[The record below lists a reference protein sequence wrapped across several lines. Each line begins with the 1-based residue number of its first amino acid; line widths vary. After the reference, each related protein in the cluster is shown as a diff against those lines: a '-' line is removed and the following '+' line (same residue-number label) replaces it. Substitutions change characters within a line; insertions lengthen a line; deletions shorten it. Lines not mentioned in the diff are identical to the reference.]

1 MVPHAQCLT
10 PRSCFPAPCFCRT
23 ISLSAAFPAT
33 QQIKRTHLSLTKKNP
48 DVSFSFQPVRCSVS
62 VLSEPTLKELLK
74 KPSPAE
80 ISRTIMELS
89 SVGSLCTPT
98 QQGLPLCIGV
108 RFAVD
113 PEGMPILC
121 LNAEDSQ
128 FTVGSGYCLNVLL
141 EQCGARISQC
151 SLQGSLTK
159 PEDKLVLKKLQSTW
173 KKRFEEEVD
182 DDLMYVVAV
191 ERVLQMQNFM
201 EAGEWVTLMEYKN
214 AIPDP
219 LRNFAEK
226 IVNEFNTNFV
236 EEILRF
242 CNIYVD
248 LEFQV
253 MEAKL
258 IWVDRLGFDVHLLS
272 PEGDTFEVRVP
283 FPREVTDE
291 KSTKSSF
298 NCMSQF
304 AWEVEKN
311 YSTPMFEK
319 VKHLKQISCS
329 RHK

>member
-1 MVPHAQCLT
+1 MVPHAQYLN
-10 PRSCFPAPCFCRT
+10 PRCCFPLPCFSKT
-23 ISLSAAFPAT
+23 LSFSAAFPAT
-33 QQIKRTHLSLTKKNP
+33 QPIKRTHLNLTKINP
-48 DVSFSFQPVRCSVS
+48 VVNFSFQPVRCSVS
-62 VLSEPTLKELLK
+62 VVSNPIQKELLK

-89 SVGSLCTPT
+89 SVGSLCTST

-128 FTVGSGYCLNVLL
+128 FTIGSSSCLNVQL

-159 PEDKLVLKKLQSTW
+159 PKDKMVLKELRSIW

-182 DDLMYVVAV
+182 DDLIYVVAT

-201 EAGEWVTLMEYKN
+201 EVGEWVTWMEYKN
-214 AIPDP
+214 ASPDP
-219 LRNFAEK
+219 LRNFAEE

-236 EEILRF
+236 GEVLRF

-248 LEFQV
+248 LEFQALLMV
-253 MEAKL
+253 MSKWGL
-258 IWVDRLGFDVHLLS
+258 VSPCVGLGLS
-272 PEGDTFEVRVP
+272 R
-283 FPREVTDE
+283 R
-291 KSTKSSF
+291 
-298 NCMSQF
+298 
-304 AWEVEKN
+304 
-311 YSTPMFEK
+311 
-319 VKHLKQISCS
+319 
-329 RHK
+329 